1 MTRTAELSRVTS
13 ETDITVSI
21 DLDNPAEVSIE
32 TGVGFFDHM
41 LTAFARHG
49 RIGLKVRANGDL
61 HIDSHHTVEDV
72 GIVIGMCIKEA
83 LGDKKQINRYGTSY
97 VPMDEALG
105 FVSLDISAR
114 PFLVFDAELTNN
126 RLGTYDTEL
135 TEEFFRAVSFNAG
148 ITLHARVLYGT
159 NTHHKIE
166 ALFKAFGR
174 ALSEAVEINE
184 KITGINS
191 TKGML

>member
-174 ALSEAVEINE
+174 ALSEAVEVNE